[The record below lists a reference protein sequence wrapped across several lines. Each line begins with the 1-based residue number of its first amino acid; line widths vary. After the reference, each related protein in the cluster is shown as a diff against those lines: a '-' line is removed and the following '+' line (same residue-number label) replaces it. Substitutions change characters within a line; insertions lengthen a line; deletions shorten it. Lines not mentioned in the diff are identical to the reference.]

1 MTLNLEQED
10 SICLLKSIKVLPT
23 EQKVS
28 IIEDKN
34 GNKKVYRQYQVSLNS
49 DYYSILDKVVI
60 KYEVGKY
67 TDRVKNYEVFL
78 TNDADDTVYICKYS
92 PNILNTLFNNIIL
105 LELSN
110 WRRASKGMKPLRTI
124 EDYESLMFELNIDS
138 HKRINNVLQKLVEKN
153 TSQFLNK
160 FSNYQNTNKIIP
172 INVWEAQLV

>member
-1 MTLNLEQED
+1 MTLDLEQEE
-10 SICLLKSIKVLPT
+10 SICLLKKVAVLPT
-23 EQKVS
+23 EQIVN
-28 IIEDKN
+28 IIEDEK
-34 GNKKVYRQYQVSLNS
+34 GNRKVYRQYQIGLN
-49 DYYSILDKVVI
+49 DDQYSMMDKMVI

-67 TDRVKNYEVFL
+67 TDRVKNYEVYL
-78 TNDADDTVYICKYS
+78 TNNSSDTVYICKYS

-138 HKRINNVLQKLVEKN
+138 HKRINSVLQKLVEKN

-172 INVWEAQLV
+172 VDVWEAQLV